1 MTQPLFDLHGHIT
14 VVTGPN
20 QRTGAATACTLS
32 PAAQAYLCRRWG
44 LRIRARFGDPRKVWT
59 QSRRRRAARTRDNR
73 GIRRCDD
80 RRGRSF
86 RIGERYLVYAAG
98 SEQSGFGTGACSRT
112 RRLSHSQTDLVLLRE
127 LRAQAVTD
135 AEGWFSI
142 VGLKPDRYTRAS
154 GRAAHPHRPCA
165 SQRRS
170 RNDSLNV
177 RHRGRVVPDDR
188 CCGRDC
194 RRDRH
199 EHRHQEDYCY
209 EYRDPFCTRSLVSG
223 DRAWKSGENPLTA
236 TSSTYTCSPP
246 ARPPHRT
253 RRRCRRCL
261 ARICRD
267 SGSKRRRSLSML
279 C

>member
-20 QRTGAATACTLS
+20 QRTGAATVCTLS

-154 GRAAHPHRPCA
+154 GRAAHPHRTCA

-194 RRDRH
+194 RRDV
-199 EHRHQEDYCY
+199 
-209 EYRDPFCTRSLVSG
+209 TNIV
-223 DRAWKSGENPLTA
+223 
-236 TSSTYTCSPP
+236 
-246 ARPPHRT
+246 T
-253 RRRCRRCL
+253 RRTTAMNIAIRFAHGALSRATGLGNL
-261 ARICRD
+261 ARIH
-267 SGSKRRRSLSML
+267 
-279 C
+279 